1 MPAYLSTPCW
11 ASDGLC
17 PCMLHALIDAVR
29 RSCVIPAQAVS
40 SSPEIRSGER
50 LTGPAIGLGMLAA
63 YMATRPFHEARDSP

>member
-1 MPAYLSTPCW
+1 
-11 ASDGLC
+11 
-17 PCMLHALIDAVR
+17 MLHALIDAVR